1 MACVDKNQSSISP
14 KVKAAS
20 VPGQKIPELT
30 ILVPTLNEEITVDR
44 FLDWCREGI
53 AHSQVDA
60 EIILIDSSTDSTPE
74 KATAKGARVARRPA
88 KGWAAR
94 IRKASRR
101 FAAST

>member
-60 EIILIDSSTDSTPE
+60 EIILVIVQPTARRKKRPQRAPASS
-74 KATAKGARVARRPA
+74 RRPA
-88 KGWAAR
+88 KDWAAR